1 MKKLIAIALCM
12 ALLLGCVSALAE
24 TAERQEGVY
33 TIYNMTG
40 ENVLSLQLIDNVSG
54 AASQVTFDNGGM
66 RSGESMIL
74 SHIIPASEDGH
85 HRLTLKFTTES
96 GYEGV
101 FSTLS
106 IEEAPITLLAP
117 DAMTGATPISFT
129 APTAAAEKET
139 LGEINLNGAFT
150 LQCALPEGYV
160 VSPLDVDNGG
170 YYYAVTSEDESKP
183 SMLLSIMYDELLA
196 NVKRLNDLDD
206 EALAKIAET
215 FQEEDEVEISYTE
228 TAHGTKLMVV
238 KEIADSV
245 DFVDFYT
252 IYEGY
257 ELEFVLLRNLTND
270 ASESLTDADI
280 QMAIDFLSDLDFV
293 AAE

>member
-1 MKKLIAIALCM
+1 MKKLIAIVLCM
-12 ALLLGCVSALAE
+12 ALLGSVSALAE
-24 TAERQEGVY
+24 TADRQYGVY

-40 ENVLSLQLIDNVSG
+40 EKLISLELIDNVTG
-54 AASQVTFDNGGM
+54 GYSQISFDNGGLPN
-66 RSGESMIL
+66 GESIEL
-74 SHIIPASEDGH
+74 SQGIPAGEDGN

-96 GYEGV
+96 GVERV
-101 FSTLS
+101 FDTLS
-106 IEEAPITLLAP
+106 IEETPITLLAP

-129 APTAAAEKET
+129 SPAPGKET
-139 LGEINLNGAFT
+139 IGEISLNGAFT
-150 LQCALPEGYV
+150 LKCALPAGYQ

-170 YYYAVTSEDESKP
+170 YYFAVMSEDESKP
-183 SMLLSIMYDELLA
+183 GMILSIMYDELLS

-215 FQEEDEVEISYTE
+215 FQAEDVVDISYTE

-238 KEIADSV
+238 KEAADTI

-257 ELEFVLLRNLTND
+257 ELEFVMVSGGD
-270 ASESLTDADI
+270 GEASVSLTDADI
-280 QMAIDFLSDLDFV
+280 QLAIDFLSDLDFV
-293 AAE
+293 PAE